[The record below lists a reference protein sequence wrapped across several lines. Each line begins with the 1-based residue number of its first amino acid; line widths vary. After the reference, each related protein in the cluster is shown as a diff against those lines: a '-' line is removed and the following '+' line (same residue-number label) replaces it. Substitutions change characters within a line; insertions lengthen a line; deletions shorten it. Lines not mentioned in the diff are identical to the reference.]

1 MPERNRRG
9 GAAKESEK
17 ETRGRPVCSMTGFA
31 RGGGSLADGPAWTLT
46 LKSVN
51 HRFLDLHMRMPAGTE
66 SLEMQL
72 RRMLKETLVRG
83 HVEVTLTLERGH
95 RRELQYD
102 SALLAGY
109 VSAFREAGR
118 EHGLA
123 QEPDLNRLLLLPG
136 VFDRGNLAA
145 RGAEEAAGD
154 ALERSVLAEAP
165 QILRTFER
173 MRAAE
178 GAALVLDLRGIL
190 ERIGERVD
198 AVAVLHD
205 GVAREQ
211 FERTRERIA
220 KLLGDLAPG
229 RDRLLQEAAILAD
242 KSDVAEE
249 IARLRVH
256 AQQFRSSL
264 DGGGEVGKKLDFL
277 LQEMNRE
284 ANTLLSKMAGVSGA
298 GARVTELG
306 LEIKS
311 DIEKAREQV
320 QNIE

>member
-9 GAAKESEK
+9 GPEKESK
-17 ETRGRPVCSMTGFA
+17 VRPVYSMTGFA

-51 HRFLDLHMRMPAGTE
+51 HRFLDLHMRMPGGTE

-72 RRMLKETLVRG
+72 RRMLKESLVRG
-83 HVEVTLTLERGH
+83 HVEVTLTLERGY

-102 SALLAGY
+102 AALLAGY
-109 VSAFREAGR
+109 LSAFRAAGR

-123 QEPDLNRLLLLPG
+123 QEPDLNRLMLLPG
-136 VFDRGNLAA
+136 VFDRGSVAA
-145 RGAEEAAGD
+145 HGAEEAGAGD
-154 ALERSVLAEAP
+154 ALEHTVLAEAP
-165 QILRTFER
+165 EILRAFER

-178 GAALVLDLRGIL
+178 GAALAMDLRGIL
-190 ERIGERVD
+190 ARIEERVG

-220 KLLGDLAPG
+220 MLLGDLAPG
-229 RDRLLQEAAILAD
+229 RERLLQEAAILAD

-256 AQQFRSSL
+256 AQQFRTSL
-264 DGGGEVGKKLDFL
+264 DVGGEMGKKLDFL